1 MKIKNFD
8 VVDFLDSDEAIIE
21 YLNAALEEGEP
32 DFFVKAVGDVARAKG
47 MIKVARS
54 SGLGRQNLYQSLSR
68 GGNSRISKH
77 GVRSHNAHTCQEL
90 DNVL

>member
-21 YLNAALEEGEP
+21 YLNAALEEGDS

-47 MIKVARS
+47 MMKVARTT
-54 SGLGRQNLYQSLSR
+54 GLGRQNLYRSLSR
-68 GGNSRISKH
+68 GGNPRV
-77 GVRSHNAHTCQEL
+77 GTLFRVLDALDVRLSVAR
-90 DNVL
+90 

>member
-8 VVDFLDSDEAIIE
+8 VVDFLDNEAIIE

-54 SGLGRQNLYQSLSR
+54 SGLGRQNLYRSLSR
-68 GGNSRISKH
+68 GGNPRI
-77 GVRSHNAHTCQEL
+77 GTLFRVL
-90 DNVL
+90 DALDIRLSVAR